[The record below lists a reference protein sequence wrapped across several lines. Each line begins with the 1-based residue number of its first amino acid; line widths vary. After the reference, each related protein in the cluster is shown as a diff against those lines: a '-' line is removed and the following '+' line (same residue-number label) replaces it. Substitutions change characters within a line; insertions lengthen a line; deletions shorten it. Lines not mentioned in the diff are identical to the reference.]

1 MIRKVL
7 QCRSFDDKNQQFIF
21 EEIYQNLNQMCINK
35 NGLCVIKIIVAL
47 TKTPEL
53 KQRVIAQISRD
64 LIEIVSDPFGN
75 YAVS

>member
-1 MIRKVL
+1 M
-7 QCRSFDDKNQQFIF
+7 
-21 EEIYQNLNQMCINK
+21 NQMCINK

-64 LIEIVSDPFGN
+64 LIVIVSDPFGN